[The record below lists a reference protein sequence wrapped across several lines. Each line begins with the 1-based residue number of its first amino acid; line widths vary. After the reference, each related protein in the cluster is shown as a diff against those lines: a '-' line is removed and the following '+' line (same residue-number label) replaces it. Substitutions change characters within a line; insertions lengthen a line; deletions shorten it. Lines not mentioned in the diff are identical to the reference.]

1 MVMLNIKHYK
11 LIQMCVER
19 FDFYL
24 YMTVCRNL
32 NVICTCYKN
41 PLKKFSF

>member
-24 YMTVCRNL
+24 YIL
-32 NVICTCYKN
+32 ICDCVQKPKCDLYM
-41 PLKKFSF
+41 L